1 MKCFSDP
8 IDARGVITPFVSI
21 IVAFAAFLNFVMH
34 DHVMISYQV
43 HYTKRLN
50 GSAADSV
57 LAQFDKRLSSHY
69 GLYCIDSSKE
79 SELCNRY
86 YEIMDEEGFSIVSY
100 LLRDR
105 DLDAASFSE
114 RDVTGLKIEFSDS
127 IIEPAVLEKEISSL
141 MKYKSVGNAAVK
153 VVSVISEICES
164 ASSAGAASELRKTDA
179 VLDRINEQKK
189 ALEKELSGISGMPG
203 TGVNGFF
210 DSVFAKDR
218 GSVLRNVNDV
228 MPGVF
233 VITDRTLI
241 NTILDT
247 LSLYCSGADIYGE
260 MNKTAL
266 DLTEVIIELKR
277 EAEEKIAEA
286 EALAADAE
294 DGEELKKMII
304 ERRKSLSEI
313 GDYSFVAEKLSENY
327 FGMQS
332 CSASLNRLREKA
344 SRFGSISAN
353 DAETVI
359 ASADEAYDRYVKVE
373 QKTKARED
381 INGEEFDLYEYAVDA
396 AAAILDFLPS
406 GNVTIPGDIFEGLP
420 SQKDG
425 GSGGADEMIDS
436 FIDFTYKLDPVL
448 TGRICSTLKSLLET
462 GAESVMNEYFID
474 DYVCTYM
481 KDTSGPKDI
490 NSHYLNGE
498 TEYIFAGSR
507 SDDENMIAAYSGIYA
522 IRFVMNVVHLL
533 TNDEKREALKT
544 LAEEHPAI
552 MIATAAAW
560 AALESALD
568 IAELRQNKKVP
579 LIKRASDWKISTY
592 GGVTA
597 EEGGKDGGDANVSDM
612 SYSEYLRILL
622 LLVPKQSKVMRIL
635 DVLELNYYKDNRV
648 YRSFDEF
655 YTRVTVR
662 CDLKLDTV
670 VWTDRSRRKR
680 FDWSVVNSGSYQQ

>member
-57 LAQFDKRLSSHY
+57 LAQFDKRLSSNY

-114 RDVTGLKIEFSDS
+114 RDVTGLRIEFSDS
-127 IIEPAVLEKEISSL
+127 ITEPAVLEKEISSL

-241 NTILDT
+241 NTVLDT

-286 EALAADAE
+286 
-294 DGEELKKMII
+294 
-304 ERRKSLSEI
+304 
-313 GDYSFVAEKLSENY
+313 
-327 FGMQS
+327 
-332 CSASLNRLREKA
+332 A
-344 SRFGSISAN
+344 SRTG
-353 DAETVI
+353 
-359 ASADEAYDRYVKVE
+359 
-373 QKTKARED
+373 TKRHC
-381 INGEEFDLYEYAVDA
+381 
-396 AAAILDFLPS
+396 
-406 GNVTIPGDIFEGLP
+406 
-420 SQKDG
+420 
-425 GSGGADEMIDS
+425 
-436 FIDFTYKLDPVL
+436 
-448 TGRICSTLKSLLET
+448 R
-462 GAESVMNEYFID
+462 
-474 DYVCTYM
+474 
-481 KDTSGPKDI
+481 
-490 NSHYLNGE
+490 
-498 TEYIFAGSR
+498 
-507 SDDENMIAAYSGIYA
+507 
-522 IRFVMNVVHLL
+522 
-533 TNDEKREALKT
+533 
-544 LAEEHPAI
+544 
-552 MIATAAAW
+552 
-560 AALESALD
+560 
-568 IAELRQNKKVP
+568 
-579 LIKRASDWKISTY
+579 
-592 GGVTA
+592 
-597 EEGGKDGGDANVSDM
+597 
-612 SYSEYLRILL
+612 
-622 LLVPKQSKVMRIL
+622 
-635 DVLELNYYKDNRV
+635 
-648 YRSFDEF
+648 
-655 YTRVTVR
+655 
-662 CDLKLDTV
+662 
-670 VWTDRSRRKR
+670 
-680 FDWSVVNSGSYQQ
+680 